1 MNKDKIMKQSYD
13 FLIVGAGIFGITTA
27 IELAKRKYQ
36 VAIINPD
43 SIPHP
48 RAASTDISK
57 VVRMEY
63 GIDRE
68 YADMAE
74 ASIQGWKE
82 WNDLFNDTL
91 YHEVGLLMASK
102 TPLSVQ
108 KEGYIW
114 DSYQVML
121 QKGYQP
127 DHLMG
132 TAITDRFPS
141 WDINTYPE
149 AIFNPDA
156 GYAEAGRAVGV
167 LADYAKQLGV
177 DVFEQQTAATFV
189 KNNNQMEGLKTK
201 EGLQLKC
208 GHVIVCAGAHT
219 PYLLP
224 ELQSMMQATGHAVF
238 HVLLPE
244 PLRYS
249 PPQFSVFMA
258 DVSNTGWYGFPFHAR
273 EGELKVGHH
282 GIGLPLHPDLDDRL
296 ISAEEIAQFRVFLA
310 ETFPDLAKAPITYTR
325 RCLYTDTK
333 DGHFWI
339 DQHPEI
345 NGLTI
350 GTGGSG
356 HGFKMGPEL
365 GKMIAATAL
374 GQAHQYSDRYKW
386 RSFDEN
392 TVNVEASRRK

>member
-1 MNKDKIMKQSYD
+1 MKQSYD

-27 IELAKRKYQ
+27 IELAKQKYQ

-63 GIDRE
+63 GVDRE

-102 TPLSVQ
+102 TPLLEQ
-108 KEGYIW
+108 KGGYIW

-127 DHLMG
+127 DHLIG

-149 AIFNPDA
+149 AIFNPNA

-189 KNNNQMEGLKTK
+189 KNNNQIEGLKTK
-201 EGLQLKC
+201 EGLEFKC

-224 ELQSMMQATGHAVF
+224 ELQPVMQATGHAVF
-238 HVLLPE
+238 HILLQE

-258 DVSNTGWYGFPFHAR
+258 DVSNTGWYGFPFHVL
-273 EGELKVGHH
+273 EGVLKVGHH
-282 GIGLPLHPDLDDRL
+282 GIGLPLHPDVDDRL
-296 ISAEEIAQFRVFLA
+296 ISAEEVAQFRIFLA

-345 NGLTI
+345 KGLTI

-374 GQAHQYSDRYKW
+374 GQAHHYSDRYKW

-392 TVNVEASRRK
+392 TVNVEASRHK